1 MKHVKLISQAPNNA
15 QVSTLQIK
23 LDSVTVIFDR
33 LLLAGRQQPWKA
45 TGPSGG
51 GTDTTDTTT
60 GGGTDIEL

>member
-1 MKHVKLISQAPNNA
+1 MKHVKLISQAPSNA

-33 LLLAGRQQPWKA
+33 FLLAGRQQPWKA

-51 GTDTTDTTT
+51 GTSVDTTT
-60 GGGTDIEL
+60 GDGTDIEL